1 MSVCGLHNTAFKSRI
16 VSVDFKDFHN
26 FLLGKLDAENCI
38 YYKYGINSALNLDP
52 MYVCMYGYM
61 YFFNIC
67 NIYIYIIFFKNFVH
81 VESVIKLFQL
91 YKIVCALGIHA

>member
-1 MSVCGLHNTAFKSRI
+1 MDEISKLVDQSGNDEVLVSVCGLYNTAFKSRI

-38 YYKYGINSALNLDP
+38 YYKYRINSALNLDP

-61 YFFNIC
+61 YFLIHI
-67 NIYIYIIFFKNFVH
+67 IYIYI
-81 VESVIKLFQL
+81 
-91 YKIVCALGIHA
+91 